1 MDAIREQLAK
11 DLAALREKEAR
22 EKAEQEARE
31 KAEKDAQWAAFKARI
46 EGVNVYFANGG
57 SEPNISDNDKAAIEE
72 LCIFLRDN
80 KDYKVV
86 VIGHTDNYG
95 DPERNLKYYGMK
107 RAEVMRDYMVRQ
119 GAPVEQIKCES
130 KGQNE
135 PVADNATSKGR
146 ALNRRANIRFE

>member
-1 MDAIREQLAK
+1 MPS
-11 DLAALREKEAR
+11 ALRYVKSISSAGLTFR
-22 EKAEQEARE
+22 RITLKAKTQTN
-31 KAEKDAQWAAFKARI
+31 KLI
-46 EGVNVYFANGG
+46 LFANGG